1 MRTQAQRAV
10 TVPRHARRQCY
21 ATAVAAAA
29 ARCTGSLL
37 IACEWPN
44 AGIELSTATISAE
57 LLHQAANRARTLWP
71 PPDVPDWPGSP
82 QS

>member
-1 MRTQAQRAV
+1 MLRHRGGGGSREVYRQQYWLWPLP
-10 TVPRHARRQCY
+10 PR
-21 ATAVAAAA
+21 
-29 ARCTGSLL
+29 GGLL